1 MQKNSIQTLSKL
13 AIPLKSKG
21 RFFKEKET
29 HLRSD
34 FQRDRDR
41 IIHSTAFRRLK
52 HKTQVFVNTS
62 GDHFRTR
69 ITHSLEVAQI
79 ARTLSKFFNLN
90 EDLCE
95 TLSLAH
101 DLGHTPF
108 GHAGEEALNDCMKKF
123 GGFDHNIQTLR
134 IILFLEN
141 RYYDFRGLNLTFE
154 TLDGLIKHNGPIK
167 NLRKFKKI
175 LKLSYFKKKIKF
187 SLSPSLEAQL
197 ASISDDIAYNSHD
210 LEDGLKANLFNL
222 RDLENI
228 PVLNKI
234 LGKNIIKKKIKLSQN
249 PSLEAQIASISD
261 DIAYNSHDLEDGLKS
276 NLFDLTD
283 LENIPVLKDI
293 IFNHKKKIKIFSLDL
308 VIRQIIRE
316 IINEMVKDIIKTTKK
331 NIIKHKIKKI
341 KDIYISHYPIV
352 SFSNEMGE
360 FDKEIKKFLKKNMY
374 YHKSVKENTDQG
386 KKIIKNLFVNI
397 MKNPVKY
404 LNVSNYEKPNIER
417 SVCDFIAGMT
427 DRYAINLYKK
437 IK

>member
-13 AIPLKSKG
+13 AVPLKTKG
-21 RFFKEKET
+21 RFFKEQKT
-29 HLRSD
+29 YLRSD

-52 HKTQVFVNTS
+52 HKTQVFVNTT

-134 IILFLEN
+134 IVLFLEN
-141 RYYDFRGLNLTFE
+141 RYYDFKGLNLTLE

-167 NLRKFKKI
+167 NLKKFKKI
-175 LKLSYFKKKIKF
+175 LGIKYFKNKIKF
-187 SLSPSLEAQL
+187 TLSPTLEAQL

-210 LEDGLKANLFNL
+210 LEDGLKSNLFYLN
-222 RDLENI
+222 DLKNI
-228 PVLNKI
+228 PILNKI
-234 LGKNIIKKKIKLSQN
+234 VLKHTKKIKN
-249 PSLEAQIASISD
+249 HSI
-261 DIAYNSHDLEDGLKS
+261 
-276 NLFDLTD
+276 
-283 LENIPVLKDI
+283 
-293 IFNHKKKIKIFSLDL
+293 DL
-308 VIRQIIRE
+308 VIRQIVRE
-316 IINEMVKDIIKTTKK
+316 IINEMVKDLIITTQKNIKK
-331 NIIKHKIKKI
+331 NKVKNLNDVLKSK
-341 KDIYISHYPIV
+341 YPLV
-352 SFSNEMGE
+352 AFSNKMKK
-360 FDKEIKKFLKKNMY
+360 FDKKIKKFLRNKMY
-374 YHKSVKENTDQG
+374 YHKNVKSNTNQG
-386 KKIIKNLFVNI
+386 KIIIKKLFLSI
-397 MKNPVKY
+397 RKNPNKY
-404 LNVSNYEKPNIER
+404 LNVSKYDKTNVAR
-417 SVCDFIAGMT
+417 SISDFIAGMT

>member
-13 AIPLKSKG
+13 AVPLKSKG
-21 RFFKEKET
+21 RFFKEKKT
-29 HLRSD
+29 PLRSD

-108 GHAGEEALNDCMKKF
+108 GHAGEDALNHCMRNF

-141 RYYDFRGLNLTFE
+141 RYYEFKGLNLTLE

-167 NLRKFKKI
+167 NLSKLKKI
-175 LKLSYFKKKIKF
+175 LGLSYFKNKIKF
-187 SLSPSLEAQL
+187 SLS
-197 ASISDDIAYNSHD
+197 
-210 LEDGLKANLFNL
+210 
-222 RDLENI
+222 
-228 PVLNKI
+228 
-234 LGKNIIKKKIKLSQN
+234 

-261 DIAYNSHDLEDGLKS
+261 DIAYNSHDIEDGLKA
-276 NLFDLTD
+276 NLFNLRD
-283 LENIPVLKDI
+283 LEEIPVLNKI
-293 IFNHKKKIKIFSLDL
+293 VLKHKKKLKKNSMDL
-308 VIRQIIRE
+308 VIRQIVRE
-316 IINEMVKDIIKTTKK
+316 IINEMVKDLIQTTQANIKK
-331 NIIKHKIKKI
+331 NKINNISDVLKSKYPLVTFSKRMSKFDKKI
-341 KDIYISHYPIV
+341 KI
-352 SFSNEMGE
+352 
-360 FDKEIKKFLKKNMY
+360 FLRRKMY
-374 YHKSVKENTDQG
+374 YHKKVRFNTDAG
-386 KKIIKNLFVNI
+386 KKIVKKLFSSIK
-397 MKNPVKY
+397 KNPKSY
-404 LNVSNYEKPNIER
+404 INVSKYDKSNIAR
-417 SVCDFIAGMT
+417 SICDFIAGMT
-427 DRYAINLYKK
+427 DRYAINLYNK

>member
-13 AIPLKSKG
+13 ATPLKSKG
-21 RFFKEKET
+21 RFFKEKKT

-52 HKTQVFVNTS
+52 HKTQVFINTS

-79 ARTLSKFFNLN
+79 ARTLSRFFCLN

-134 IILFLEN
+134 TILFLEN
-141 RYYDFRGLNLTFE
+141 RYYEFKGLNLTLE
-154 TLDGLIKHNGPIK
+154 TLDGLIKHNGPIQDLKKYK
-167 NLRKFKKI
+167 NI
-175 LKLSYFKKKIKF
+175 LETSYF
-187 SLSPSLEAQL
+187 
-197 ASISDDIAYNSHD
+197 
-210 LEDGLKANLFNL
+210 
-222 RDLENI
+222 R
-228 PVLNKI
+228 NKI
-234 LGKNIIKKKIKLSQN
+234 NFSSS

-276 NLFDLTD
+276 NLFHLRDLAK
-283 LENIPVLKDI
+283 IPILNKIVLK
-293 IFNHKKKIKIFSLDL
+293 HKKNIKKHNIDL
-308 VIRQIIRE
+308 IIRQIVRE
-316 IINEMVKDIIKTTKK
+316 IINEMVNDIITNTKK
-331 NIIKHKIKKI
+331 NIKKNDVRNLNDVFKSKYPLVTFSYKMKKFDKKI
-341 KDIYISHYPIV
+341 K
-352 SFSNEMGE
+352 SFLR
-360 FDKEIKKFLKKNMY
+360 KKMY
-374 YHKSVKENTDQG
+374 YHKDVKSNTNYG
-386 KKIIKNLFVNI
+386 KKIIKKLFLLI
-397 MKNPVKY
+397 RKNPKRY
-404 LNVSNYEKPNIER
+404 INVSKYDKTNIAR
-417 SVCDFIAGMT
+417 SICDFIAGMT
-427 DRYAINLYKK
+427 DRYAINLYKR